1 MIKRNLLTTISAVMA
16 AVMLTACGASDNT
29 GSQTSGKTD
38 NTTGS
43 TVSSSIAS
51 TDSVSGTNASLSS
64 GKSESVDTEE
74 LFSKRDLNQTP
85 DISDAETITVESGK
99 TYTISEAG
107 TYVFKGTASNSTIQV
122 EADKEGKV
130 QLVLDG
136 LSITNDSFPAIYVV
150 SCDKCFITTSG
161 DSSLTVTGSFVN
173 DGDTKTDAVI
183 YSKDDLVFN
192 GTGKLTIVS
201 NTGNG
206 ISGKD
211 DIKFTGGTYD
221 IGSALDAIEAND
233 SIAVY
238 DGNFTISTS
247 KDGLHSENSDDNTV
261 GWIYIKNGTFD
272 IKAKSDGIQGTT
284 YVQIDG
290 GDITING
297 REGIEATYVQ
307 INGGN
312 INITASDDG
321 INASSKSSIYSLP
334 VIEFNGGYTVIV
346 VGDGDT
352 DGVDSNGNII
362 VNGGTI
368 DVTGKMSTFDYEY
381 SAEFNGGTIIA
392 NGEEVDE
399 IPQSMMGGPGG
410 GFGGQGGFGGG
421 GFGGQDGN
429 FGGGFPNG
437 GFKGGNR

>member
-1 MIKRNLLTTISAVMA
+1 MKKNKKITAILAMIMA
-16 AVMLTACGASDNT
+16 IILTACSGSNDNSGNTSSSSTGNGSIAASAAEESVSSVNA
-29 GSQTSGKTD
+29 SLTSGKAENV
-38 NTTGS
+38 NTEDIFT
-43 TVSSSIAS
+43 
-51 TDSVSGTNASLSS
+51 
-64 GKSESVDTEE
+64 
-74 LFSKRDLNQTP
+74 KRDLNQTP
-85 DISDAETITVESGK
+85 DLDDAESITVENDK

-107 TYVFKGTASNSTIQV
+107 TYVFTGTAANSTIKV

-233 SIAVY
+233 SIAVC

-410 GFGGQGGFGGG
+410 GFGGGGHGGPGG

-429 FGGGFPNG
+429 FGGGYPNG

>member
-1 MIKRNLLTTISAVMA
+1 MIKNKTITAILAMIMA
-16 AVMLTACGASDNT
+16 IVLTACSGSNDNAGKTSSSSTGNGSIAASAAEESVSSANA
-29 GSQTSGKTD
+29 GLTSGK
-38 NTTGS
+38 
-43 TVSSSIAS
+43 I
-51 TDSVSGTNASLSS
+51 
-64 GKSESVDTEE
+64 ESVNTEE
-74 LFSKRDLNQTP
+74 LFSNRDLNQTP
-85 DISDAETITVESGK
+85 DLSDAETISVESDK

-107 TYVFKGTASNSTIQV
+107 TYVFKGTASNTTIMV
-122 EADKEGKV
+122 EADKEDKV
-130 QLVLDG
+130 QIVLDG
-136 LSITNDSFPAIYVV
+136 LNITNDNFPAIYVV
-150 SCDKCFITTSG
+150 SCDKCFITTSEA
-161 DSSLTVTGSFVN
+161 DSSLKVTGSFVS
-173 DGDTKTDAVI
+173 DGDTNTDAVI

-192 GTGKLTIVS
+192 GTGTLDITS
-201 NTGNG
+201 NSGNG

-211 DIKFTGGTYD
+211 DIKVTGGTYN
-221 IGSALDAIEAND
+221 IISALDAVEAND

-238 DGNFTISTS
+238 DGNFTISSS
-247 KDGLHSENSDDNTV
+247 KDGLHSENSDDDSV
-261 GWIYIKNGTFD
+261 GFIYIKNGTLN
-272 IKAKSDGIQGTT
+272 IKAKSDGIQATT

-290 GDITING
+290 GDITIQAS
-297 REGIEATYVQ
+297 EGIEATYVQ
-307 INGGN
+307 INDGN

-321 INASSKSSIYSLP
+321 INASQKSSAYTLP
-334 VIEFNGGYTVIV
+334 IVEFNGGYTVIA
-346 VGDGDT
+346 VGEGDT

-368 DVTGKMSTFDYEY
+368 DVTGRMSTFDYER